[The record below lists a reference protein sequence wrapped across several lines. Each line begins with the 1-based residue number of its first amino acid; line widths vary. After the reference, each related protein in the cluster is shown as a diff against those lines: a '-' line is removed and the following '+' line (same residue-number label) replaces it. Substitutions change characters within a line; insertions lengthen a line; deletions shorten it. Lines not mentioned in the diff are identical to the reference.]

1 MFFFE
6 GRLTRRMS
14 IGSNVISSGWICK
27 IFGKM
32 KMLKKQASKNIS
44 NIIYDSKRWKKS
56 VQLLLLESK
65 LSKVQFL
72 PNFTPASWNAQMAHF
87 KLYRTSTMC
96 EYAAHVF
103 NRSAYFATVSVVG
116 CLNCMRFWIIDS
128 WITQPTSWFYK
139 NTIVSVVIGFFTFS
153 NKAFTSN
160 SCLCFLV
167 W

>member
-87 KLYRTSTMC
+87 KLYRTSTMY

-116 CLNCMRFWIIDS
+116 DS